1 MSMRDLH
8 KRSRELTDDIRAI
21 EQNVAFEKTLK
32 TGEKVLGF
40 RTYDDA
46 ITMQRFV
53 VERRAVIDQLRRG
66 VHVVPSLEDM
76 LA

>member
-21 EQNVAFEKTLK
+21 EQNVAFERTLK

-40 RTYDDA
+40 RTYDEA
-46 ITMQRFV
+46 LTLQRFV
-53 VERRAVIDQLRRG
+53 VERRAVISELRRG
-66 VHVVPSLEDM
+66 IAAIPSLEDI